1 MERERCKLML
11 SGRVGRLDISSSH
24 QMKKYRTAGK
34 VPKSNRK
41 IVERDKV
48 VTLSTHIHDLSCS
61 GTGTSLESG
70 GFNLVLWSNLPI
82 HAQNLIITSP
92 FYLFFEYYRKAS

>member
-1 MERERCKLML
+1 ML
-11 SGRVGRLDISSSH
+11 SGRVGRLDISSGH
-24 QMKKYRTAGK
+24 QMKKYRTPGK

-61 GTGTSLESG
+61 GTFVGS
-70 GFNLVLWSNLPI
+70 
-82 HAQNLIITSP
+82 LIIIYV
-92 FYLFFEYYRKAS
+92 YLTPLAFILLT

>member
-1 MERERCKLML
+1 MSLHL
-11 SGRVGRLDISSSH
+11 SISSGH
-24 QMKKYRTAGK
+24 QMKKYRTPGK

-61 GTGTSLESG
+61 GTRTSLESG
-70 GFNLVLWSNLPI
+70 GVYYPFVCGKFNNNICVSY
-82 HAQNLIITSP
+82 AFS
-92 FYLFFEYYRKAS
+92 FYFIDMNSQ